1 MTTNFRRLF
10 SKLRIRRASF
20 KQIKTRLTRN
30 RVVRTVDKTFRIVK
44 SKKKKRSPQ
53 TISKTPSVIGRPSG
67 HTTYVRL
74 FENKIKRYRRNIDS
88 RDFRL

>member
-44 SKKKKRSPQ
+44 SKKKNARPKRFRKHLRLLDDLRG
-53 TISKTPSVIGRPSG
+53 TRHMYDCLKT
-67 HTTYVRL
+67 
-74 FENKIKRYRRNIDS
+74 K
-88 RDFRL
+88 